1 MLPQP
6 CTDQLSPPKAAE
18 IQKAYRDAHGQ
29 RVATLSKRHGEHSL
43 RGAGSGKKA
52 RVAATRDLY
61 TLPFNSCTVLGNTN
75 SRLQDSSSSSIV
87 PGNGPDTCMYSDQD
101 CNRPELSDRMKAMLA
116 RVQAKRARAL
126 LDQSDFNAAKSKR
139 SRIGESIN

>member
-87 PGNGPDTCMYSDQD
+87 PGNGPDTCMYSNQD
-101 CNRPELSDRMKAMLA
+101 SRPELSDRMKAMLA

-126 LDQSDFNAAKSKR
+126 LDQSDLNTAESKR
-139 SRIGESIN
+139 TRIGTRIN